1 MLEPRARSFIGR
13 YLPLILLGAML
24 LAAFSAA
31 ALRPETR
38 TRTTQVDLA
47 TLVPDQFGPWHR
59 IHTPF
64 MQIDLSPTREDGAPS
79 PYDHTLMRSYVG
91 PNGEVIML
99 ALAYGAQQRQEV
111 KIHRPEL
118 CYVAQG
124 FHVNAPAAESIALS
138 SGRTLQ
144 ATRMLAES
152 DHRIEPVT
160 YWIRIGDRISHS
172 AWQSR
177 TSIFRAGLAGHVPDG
192 ILVRASQAFPRG
204 QANVER
210 SFAVQAEFL
219 RDLYQSL
226 DTQAR
231 DLVAG
236 SNGVEHAG

>member
-1 MLEPRARSFIGR
+1 MPESRIRPLIRR
-13 YLPLILLGAML
+13 YLPLILFGAML

-31 ALRPETR
+31 ALRPEAR
-38 TRTTQVDLA
+38 ATQNQIYLGA
-47 TLVPDQFGPWHR
+47 LVPDQFGPWRR
-59 IHTPF
+59 IQTPF
-64 MQIDLSPTREDGAPS
+64 VQIDLSPTREDGAPS
-79 PYDHTLMRSYVG
+79 PYDRTLMRSYAG

-124 FHVNAPAAESIALS
+124 FHVNTPAAESIALS

-160 YWIRIGDRISHS
+160 YWIRIGDHISHS

-204 QANVER
+204 KADIEN
-210 SFAVQAEFL
+210 SFAVQAGFL

-231 DLVAG
+231 ELVAG
-236 SNGVEHAG
+236 SNGARHAG